1 MDMSYRLWGL
11 SLLCLFSF
19 IWGCSQN
26 RVTEIPNSSTE
37 KEKTCVMECRQ
48 VYFRCNTACDGML
61 GSPETETQHK
71 QCLKNCNEV
80 LEDCYDTC
88 R

>member
-1 MDMSYRLWGL
+1 
-11 SLLCLFSF
+11 
-19 IWGCSQN
+19 
-26 RVTEIPNSSTE
+26 
-37 KEKTCVMECRQ
+37 VMECRQ
-48 VYFRCNTACDGML
+48 VYFRCNTACDEML